1 MLPWQ
6 EEDRS
11 LMHVAQSKKKKKKAK
26 GEPRGTGWQW
36 LPRDLNSS
44 STSSGHG
51 LLFSCFSA
59 KWLCFPSLQ
68 GTVSQFLYLKSFRVA
83 VIQRGNYRG
92 RYTLTSSWNEANP
105 GEGDL
110 RWPTCSQIF
119 HSRTVPSTSYTETT
133 PKSFTFPP
141 QVTYLIT
148 HWNFHLPSSQ
158 LDLQA
163 NTENYENNFF

>member
-1 MLPWQ
+1 MLPRQ

-11 LMHVAQSKKKKKKAK
+11 LMHVAQSIEKKAK

-44 STSSGHG
+44 STSSRHG
-51 LLFSCFSA
+51 ILFSCFSA

-68 GTVSQFLYLKSFRVA
+68 GTMSQFLNFKSFSVA
-83 VIQRGNYRG
+83 IIQRGNYSG

-110 RWPTCSQIF
+110 RWLTCSQIF

-133 PKSFTFPP
+133 PKSFTVSTTGYIFNY
-141 QVTYLIT
+141 TLK
-148 HWNFHLPSSQ
+148 LSSSIIPTRFTSKHRK
-158 LDLQA
+158 LWK
-163 NTENYENNFF
+163 